1 MIHHRLPIL
10 LVAAAAL
17 LFAGCNPAAK
27 AVGKWEVDKTKALAQ
42 LPAGGDNPLAA
53 MMSNMASL
61 IKAELEFKAD
71 GTWTSEVG
79 IMAASKSE
87 SGTWRY
93 VKTENDTLVL
103 AAKRGGVAESEF
115 KLKFIDDDHVEVSG
129 LAGGQSLP
137 LVRKKEP

>member
-1 MIHHRLPIL
+1 MLARLSIV
-10 LVAAAAL
+10 LVAASAA

-27 AVGKWEVDKTKALAQ
+27 AIGKWEVDKTKALAQ

-61 IKAELEFKAD
+61 MKAELEFKAD

-79 IMAASKSE
+79 IMAASKTE

-93 VKTENDTLVL
+93 VKTESDTLVL
-103 AAKRGGVAESEF
+103 AVKRGGGESEF
-115 KLKFIDDDHVEVSG
+115 KLKFVDDDHIEASG
-129 LAGGQSLP
+129 VIGNQSFP